1 MSQEIDEIKSKIDI
15 ADFMSGYLKLTPAGA
30 NFKALCPFHNEKTPS
45 MMINPAKQIWRCF
58 GCGEGGDV
66 FSFLMKLEGME
77 FPEAKKFLA
86 QRAGVKLANYDSAG
100 EGKRSKLFSVSNL
113 AERYWH
119 KILLESDL
127 AKEAKKYVEDR
138 GIITETIEDFHL
150 GYSMDSW
157 DNLTNFLKK
166 KEYNDQDIFLA
177 GLSIK
182 RDNAVGYYDRFRGRL
197 MFPILDISG
206 KTVGFGARTLKK
218 DDDVKY
224 INTPQTQIYN
234 KSMVL
239 YGLYQAK
246 EEIRK
251 NDLCILVEG
260 YMDVIPSH
268 QAGIKNV
275 VSISGTAL
283 TEHQLKILKR
293 YTNNLA
299 LALDM
304 DEAGKRAA
312 ERSIDL
318 ALIEEMNIKI
328 VTLPEGIKDPGECVK
343 KDPKL
348 WQEAISNARPVIEY
362 FFDLEIAGKDMNDAV
377 VRKQSVKIVL
387 EKIIKLKSRIDQDFW
402 LKKLAQRLDI
412 SENVLRLEIKELVH
426 LEPAKSQSMVAP
438 VDKKIGMEWDI
449 FKKLLAVLFAKPPRM
464 ADIIDNISPKYIN
477 DPEILAIYKN
487 IILFYTKGNITL
499 SNESDLFDLLDD
511 WFKNNQLKEDQRP
524 ADLLAESFLLFQKE
538 YLNLDDSEIQMAIDG
553 IIRVFKER
561 YLTSRINELKRQLD
575 LVENKGAGG
584 DVEAIYTELGE
595 LIKQKNF

>member
-1 MSQEIDEIKSKIDI
+1 MSQEVEEIKSKIDI

-58 GCGEGGDV
+58 GCNEGGDV

-86 QRAGVKLANYDSAG
+86 QRAGVKLATYDSKG
-100 EGKRSKLFSVSNL
+100 EGKRSKLHDVSNL

-119 KILLESDL
+119 KILLESDS
-127 AKEAKKYVEDR
+127 AKDAKKYVEDR
-138 GIITETIEDFHL
+138 GISQETIEDFHL
-150 GYSMDSW
+150 GYSIDNW

-166 KEYNDQDIFLA
+166 KEYDDQTIFLA

-182 RDNAVGYYDRFRGRL
+182 RNNAVGYYDRFRGRL
-197 MFPILDISG
+197 MFPILDING

-246 EEIRK
+246 EAIRQK
-251 NDLCILVEG
+251 DLCILVEG

-268 QAGIKNV
+268 QAGVKNV
-275 VSISGTAL
+275 VAISGTAL

-304 DEAGKRAA
+304 DEAGRRAA

-318 ALIEEMNIKI
+318 ALAEEMDVKI
-328 VTLPEGIKDPGECVK
+328 VTLPDGIKDPGECVS
-343 KDPKL
+343 KDPKI
-348 WQEAISNARPVIEY
+348 WQQAIDDAKPVIEY
-362 FFDLEIAGKDMNDAV
+362 FFNQEVDNKDMTDGV
-377 VRKQSVKIVL
+377 IRKKSIRFVLAKIV
-387 EKIIKLKSRIDQDFW
+387 KLKSRIDQEFW
-402 LKKLAQRLDI
+402 LKKLSQRLDI
-412 SENVLRLEIKELVH
+412 SEDILRLEIKELVH
-426 LEPAKSQSMVAP
+426 LEPTAP
-438 VDKKIGMEWDI
+438 NVQAVVVDKQIDVEWEM
-449 FKKLLAVLFAKPPRM
+449 FKKLLAVLLAKPSKM
-464 ADIIDNISPKYIN
+464 GEIIDRVAPEYIN
-477 DPEILAIYKN
+477 DQGILSIYKN
-487 IILFYTKGNITL
+487 IILFYTKGNTAL
-499 SNESDLFDLLDD
+499 SDESDLFDLLND
-511 WFKNNQLKEDQRP
+511 WFKNNQLEDSQRP
-524 ADLLAESFLLFQKE
+524 ADLLAESFLLFQKD
-538 YLNLDDSEIQMAIDG
+538 YLELDDSEIQMAIDG
-553 IIRVFKER
+553 ISRVFKER
-561 YLTSRINELKRQLD
+561 YLKNKINELKHKLE
-575 LVENKGAGG
+575 LVESGRADG
-584 DVEAIYTELGE
+584 DVEEIYAQLGE